1 MFCKDNNV
9 VDEYWNHNT
18 AYHPWI
24 TQIARSQRH
33 RDVLDVGCGDGL
45 LLQRLA
51 PMARSLTGIDPDA
64 ESLARAEQR
73 LAGVGHTTNVAL
85 RQGIF
90 PDLHVDGD
98 FDLITFVASL
108 HHMDLRDSL
117 AGAARLLRPGGDL
130 LVVGLSAT
138 RTATDWAW
146 LALIWPWASCASA
159 LHKELHDAGV
169 ATRDPREDLGTI
181 RAMAGQLLPGVRIR
195 RGLYYR
201 YLLRWT
207 RSDGISHSRE

>member
-1 MFCKDNNV
+1 MDV
-9 VDEYWNHNT
+9 YWNHNT

-24 TQIARSQRH
+24 TRIARARGH

-45 LLQRLA
+45 LLRRLA
-51 PMARSLTGIDPDA
+51 PVARSLTGIDPDA
-64 ESLARAEQR
+64 GSLTRAGQR
-73 LAGVGHTTNVAL
+73 LAGVGRTTNVTL

-90 PDLHVDGD
+90 PDLHVDRD
-98 FDLITFVASL
+98 FDLIVFVASL

-146 LALIWPWASCASA
+146 LALTWPFAWCASA
-159 LHKELHDAGV
+159 WHEETRDVGV
-169 ATRDPREDLGTI
+169 VTRDPREDLGTI
-181 RAMAGQLLPGVRIR
+181 RKVARRVLPGVRIR

-207 RSDGISHSRE
+207 RSRGIAGAQE